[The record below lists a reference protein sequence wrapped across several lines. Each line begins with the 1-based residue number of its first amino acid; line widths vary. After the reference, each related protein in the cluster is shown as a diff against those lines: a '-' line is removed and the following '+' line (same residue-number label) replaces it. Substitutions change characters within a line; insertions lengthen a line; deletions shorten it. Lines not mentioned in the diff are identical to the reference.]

1 MAVATDGVDRL
12 EQIELRQQAHY
23 WQAQHARAI
32 QREAEIQKK
41 QKLIEALKAK
51 VVELTRQVFG
61 RKPEGTSDSTSTS
74 LDFHR
79 P

>member
-1 MAVATDGVDRL
+1 MTVATDGVDRL

-41 QKLIEALKAK
+41 QKLIDTLKAE

-61 RKPEGTSDSTSTS
+61 RKTEGTSDSTSTS
-74 LDFHR
+74 PDFHR